1 MTDEL
6 KAMKKRRKSL
16 SGVRDLDGIIGKAE
30 RGAAFGAAAGQ
41 AIGALL
47 GKKDRLLK
55 QQYEDMGALKIP
67 GLRSKRKK
75 KNGPS

>member
-16 SGVRDLDGIIGKAE
+16 SGVRDLDGIISGVEKKNM
-30 RGAAFGAAAGQ
+30 F
-41 AIGALL
+41 

-55 QQYEDMGALKIP
+55 QQYADARRIMAKVP
-67 GLRSKRKK
+67 VSKRKK
-75 KNGPS
+75 NNGPS